1 MGAPY
6 GESAVASI
14 SGTYP
19 ELKAHKGRSRQG
31 CAEGLVQGGQNRYK
45 QLMSD
50 HHPPELTPHAS
61 LPEIPVVL
69 PGARG
74 VVWIDTD
81 GLIETLTPAA
91 ARDRLDHQPVLF
103 CHRRWTAS
111 RLGMEAG
118 GLGGINGLDVLEL
131 FAFVRPARFALPTA
145 DGLAA
150 ALGLEAARGAED
162 RAMLIATVARLLL
175 EELTRYDPAH
185 RRAAAGIATM
195 MAQGGWSWAPV
206 VLAAL
211 GAAMPQPGPPDS
223 MAAAIWTRLDE
234 NPMSP
239 PNAEPG
245 AFAITTGEV
254 ETRLASMLGRKAEI
268 RPGQKSYAASLVP
281 AFATPGS
288 DGETTL
294 VLAEAGTGTGKTL
307 GYLAP
312 STVWAETNKA
322 PVWVSTYTRSLQHQV
337 VEEMGRFYPDRDE
350 RDRKVVIRK
359 GRENYLCLLNLEDAL
374 ETARSNPRYAPAL
387 GLMARWAESNPEGD
401 LTGSGFPAWLI
412 DLLGHGPTMGLADRR
427 GECIHSACRHY
438 SKCFVEKS
446 RLRSHDAD
454 IIVANH
460 ALVMITAA
468 MAALVPG
475 GDGGTSP
482 TRYVFDEGHHVFDA
496 ADSAFATAFSG
507 HETAD
512 LRRWIRGQEGQRK
525 GRARGL
531 KRRLED
537 ILAGEPEALADL
549 DAVMEAA
556 RILPATG
563 WRQRLSDHAPD
574 GPVESFLFQVRQI
587 IHDRVSSPE
596 SLYNLECSVYP
607 LDEEMSAMAIGLATA
622 MQEMA
627 KPLER
632 LAARLGRMLA
642 NEADTLDSASRA
654 RLEGAARGLT
664 RRAAGPLAAW
674 RNLLTDIASGAANPG
689 FVDWMEATRRNGED
703 FDIGIHR
710 HYLDPTEPFS
720 RVVLGSSHGAVIT
733 SATLTDR
740 SDAASELPVDEDWQ
754 LADALTGATHLPRP
768 ALRAA
773 VASPFDYASQTRVLV
788 VTDLAR
794 DDPVQ
799 TAAAMAGLMKAS
811 GGGALGLFTAI
822 RRLREVYPELASGLE
837 AAGLPLYA
845 QHVDAMNLQ
854 TLLQIFR
861 EDRSS
866 CLLGTDAVRDGID
879 VPGEAL
885 QLIVFDRVPWPR
897 PDMLYKAR
905 GEFFGRQRWSDRAT
919 RMKLR
924 QAFGRLVRRGNDRGV
939 FIMLDSRLPSRML
952 SAFPPGV
959 PVRRC
964 GLAEAIAE
972 TRDFLTPDQG
982 ETGAER

>member
-1 MGAPY
+1 MPVETSPQA
-6 GESAVASI
+6 
-14 SGTYP
+14 
-19 ELKAHKGRSRQG
+19 L
-31 CAEGLVQGGQNRYK
+31 
-45 QLMSD
+45 
-50 HHPPELTPHAS
+50 
-61 LPEIPVVL
+61 LPEIPVIL
-69 PGARG
+69 PTPQG
-74 VVWIDTD
+74 VVWIDSD
-81 GLIETLTPAA
+81 GLIETLPITA
-91 ARDRLDHQPVLF
+91 ARERLNGQPVFF

-111 RLGMEAG
+111 RLGLEHS
-118 GLGGINGLDVLEL
+118 GLGGLEGLDLLEL
-131 FAFVRPARFALPTA
+131 FAFVRPSRFCLPTP
-145 DGLAA
+145 DGVAA
-150 ALGLEAARGAED
+150 ALGLEQARSGED
-162 RAMLIATVARLLL
+162 RAMLIAASARHLL
-175 EELTRYDPAH
+175 EELSATQEANRQPAI
-185 RRAAAGIATM
+185 AMAGM
-195 MAQGGWSWAPV
+195 MAQGGWGWAPS

-211 GAAMPQPGPPDS
+211 GSAMPQPGPPDP
-223 MAAAIWTRLDE
+223 MAGAVWTRLGE
-234 NPMSP
+234 NPVP
-239 PNAEPG
+239 PPATEPG
-245 AFAITTGEV
+245 AFAITVDEI
-254 ETRLASMLGRKAEI
+254 EKRLQAMLGRKAEI
-268 RPGQKSYAASLVP
+268 RPGQKSYAASLTP
-281 AFATPGS
+281 AFDTPQTDQGPA
-288 DGETTL
+288 L

-337 VEEMGRFYPDRDE
+337 VEEMGRFYPDREE
-350 RDRKVVIRK
+350 RDRKVVVRK

-374 ETARSNPRYAPAL
+374 ETARANPRYATAL
-387 GLMARWAESNPEGD
+387 GLMARWAEANPEGD
-401 LTGSGFPAWLI
+401 LTGAGFPAWLV
-412 DLLGHGPTMGLADRR
+412 DLLGYGPTMGLADRR

-438 SKCFVEKS
+438 NKCFVEKS
-446 RLRSHDAD
+446 RLRSREAD

-468 MAALVPG
+468 MASLVTEG
-475 GDGGTSP
+475 EGSTTP

-507 HETAD
+507 QETAD

-525 GRARGL
+525 SRARGL

-537 ILAGEPEALADL
+537 MLAGEVDAQADL

-563 WRQRLSDHAPD
+563 WRQRLTDHAPD
-574 GPVESFLFQVRQI
+574 GPVEAFLFQLRRI

-596 SLYNLECSVYP
+596 SLYNLECSLYP
-607 LDEEMSAMAIGLATA
+607 LDAELSAMALGLSEA
-622 MQEMA
+622 MQDMA
-627 KPLER
+627 RPLER

-642 NEADTLDSASRA
+642 QDADTLDSASRA

-664 RRAAGPLAAW
+664 RRAAGPLTSW
-674 RNLLTDIASGAANPG
+674 QHLLTDVAGGEMNPG

-703 FDIGIHR
+703 IDIGIHR
-710 HYLDPTEPFS
+710 HYLDPTQPFS
-720 RVVLGSSHGAVIT
+720 RVVLGPSHGAVIT

-740 SDAASELPVDEDWQ
+740 SDAQSETPVEDDWL
-754 LADALTGATHLPRP
+754 LADALTGAVHLPKP
-768 ALRAA
+768 AYRSA
-773 VASPFDYASQTRVLV
+773 VASPFDYASQTRVMV

-794 DDPVQ
+794 DDPQQ
-799 TAAAMAGLMKAS
+799 TAGAMAALMQSS

-822 RRLREVYPELASGLE
+822 RRLREVYPELAANLDT
-837 AAGLPLYA
+837 AGLPLYA

-879 VPGEAL
+879 VPGDAL

-905 GEFFGRQRWSDRAT
+905 GEHYGRQRWADRTT

-964 GLAEAIAE
+964 GLAEAVAE
-972 TRDFLTPDQG
+972 TKAFLNQG
-982 ETGAER
+982 